1 MFICLFSDL
10 EAMEVKSST
19 SISALDAIF
28 EAPET
33 EDVDMMSQVDI
44 LKKYLFFEKGNGML
58 LSKLFWP
65 TEREKNVLVIEK
77 NFWNSRWKAKNLQS
91 FRDH

>member
-19 SISALDAIF
+19 SISALDAIS

-77 NFWNSRWKAKNLQS
+77 NFWILRLKAENLQI
-91 FRDH
+91 FLDH

>member
-19 SISALDAIF
+19 SISALDAIS

-44 LKKYLFFEKGNGML
+44 LKKYFFFT
-58 LSKLFWP
+58 LSKLF
-65 TEREKNVLVIEK
+65 
-77 NFWNSRWKAKNLQS
+77 
-91 FRDH
+91 